1 MRVELQQAYVLH
13 ARPFKDT
20 SLILD
25 CFTEDYGRIAVLA
38 KGARSAKSRQ
48 RQLCQPFTAVSV
60 SWQGKS
66 DLKTMIG
73 IEARSLPVSL
83 KANYLYSGLYL
94 NELLTRL
101 LPERDPYP
109 ETYRRYHMALSQLA
123 LGEVL
128 EPVLREFE
136 LGLLFD
142 MGYAVSFETDHSGE
156 QLIESAYY
164 LWREQDGWQ
173 RAPTEST
180 TGFRGHS
187 LLEIGRHDWSDAT
200 TCLQAKALTRMLLKP
215 LLGNRPLN
223 SRKLF
228 S

>member
-25 CFTEDYGRIAVLA
+25 CLTEDYGRMAILA

-48 RQLCQPFTAVSV
+48 RQLCQPFTPISI
-60 SWQGKS
+60 SWQGKG
-66 DLKTMIG
+66 DLKTLIG
-73 IEARSLPVSL
+73 IEARSLPFSL
-83 KANYLYSGLYL
+83 QGNYLYSGLYL

-101 LPERDPYP
+101 LPERDAHP
-109 ETYRRYHMALSQLA
+109 ETYQRYHLALEQLA
-123 LGEVL
+123 TERIL
-128 EPVLREFE
+128 EPILREFE

-142 MGYAVSFETDHSGE
+142 MGYAVNFESDE
-156 QLIESAYY
+156 QGAPLSDTGYY
-164 LWREQDGWQ
+164 LWRDQQGWVFT
-173 RAPTEST
+173 AENAGN
-180 TGFRGHS
+180 GFSGAS
-187 LLEIGRHDWSDAT
+187 LLAIGGNDWSSSV
-200 TCLQAKALTRMLLKP
+200 TCQQAKALTRMLLKP